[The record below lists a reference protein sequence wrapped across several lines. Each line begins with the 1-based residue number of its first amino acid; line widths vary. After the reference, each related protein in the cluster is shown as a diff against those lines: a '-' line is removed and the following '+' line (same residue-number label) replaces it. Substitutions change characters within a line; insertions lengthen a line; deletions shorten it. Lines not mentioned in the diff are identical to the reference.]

1 MALQSSGQIS
11 LNDIKTELGAAS
23 TDVSLRAMSST
34 AGKASPDAISEFYGY
49 ANYSNVKFYENDG
62 TGDYISGTTASAP
75 FTINST
81 QDLTISMW
89 VRPQN
94 TADQNHLMI
103 NFSNTTSNGNNR
115 LFISYTANVNRIITR
130 VRTNSSNFDK
140 QFALHDNST
149 QTGFS
154 NSNAWSKTN
163 RGNANSAG
171 WINLTVTYDAS
182 QSSAES
188 AFKLY
193 WNGSECTSSA
203 SSSNGSRGSI
213 AATKYK
219 IGENI
224 HSTNSGGNA
233 FMDFDEIKVYDRI
246 ISGSAITSIY
256 NSGVVADSSQ
266 TSSTNLVTEWTFE
279 NSDASDSNSR
289 YTGTIT
295 GGTIGTH

>member
-11 LNDIKTELGAAS
+11 INDIKTELGNS
-23 TDVSLRAMSST
+23 SGSLNTLSVA
-34 AGKASPDAISEFYGY
+34 AGKAAPHAMSEFYGY
-49 ANYSNVKFYENDG
+49 ANYSNLKYYENDG
-62 TGDYISGTTASAP
+62 TGDYISGSTGSAP

-81 QDLTISMW
+81 QDLSISMW

-103 NFSNTTSNGNNR
+103 NFSNTTSDGNNR
-115 LFISYTANVNRIITR
+115 LFISYTASVNRIITR
-130 VRTNSSNFDK
+130 VRTNSSNFDR

-149 QTGFS
+149 QTGLTTTT
-154 NSNAWSKTN
+154 AWSANN
-163 RGNANSAG
+163 RGNANSDG

-182 QSSAES
+182 QSNAEA

-193 WNGSECTSSA
+193 WNGSECTSTA
-203 SSSNGSRGSI
+203 ASSNGSRGSI
-213 AATKYK
+213 AATNYK

-246 ISGSAITSIY
+246 ISSEAITNIY
-256 NSGVVADSSQ
+256 NSGVIADSSQ
-266 TSSTNLVTEWTFE
+266 TSSTNLITEWTFE
-279 NSDASDSNSR
+279 GSNAADSNSR
-289 YTGTIT
+289 YTSSIT
-295 GGTIGTH
+295 GGTIQNH

>member
-11 LNDIKTELGAAS
+11 ITDIKTELGNTSGSLTTLS
-23 TDVSLRAMSST
+23 TA
-34 AGKASPDAISEFYGY
+34 AGKAAPHAMSEFYGY
-49 ANYSNVKFYENDG
+49 SAYENDKFYANDG
-62 TGDYISGTTASAP
+62 TGDYISGSTSSAP

-94 TADQNHLMI
+94 TADQNHMMI
-103 NFSNTTSNGNNR
+103 NFSNTTANGNNR

-130 VRTNSSNFDK
+130 VRTNSSNFDR

-154 NSNAWSKTN
+154 SSTAWSSSN
-163 RGNANSAG
+163 RGNTNAAG
-171 WINLTVTYDAS
+171 WINLTITYDAS
-182 QSSAES
+182 QSAAES

-193 WNGSECTSSA
+193 WNGAECTTTA
-203 SSSNGSRGSI
+203 ASSNGTRGSI
-213 AATKYK
+213 AATNYK

-246 ISGSAITSIY
+246 ISSSAITSIY
-256 NSGVVADSSQ
+256 NSGVIADSTQ

-279 NSDASDSNSR
+279 ESNAADSNSR
-289 YTGTIT
+289 YSSSIT

>member
-11 LNDIKTELGAAS
+11 INDIKTELGNS
-23 TDVSLRAMSST
+23 SGSLNTLSVA
-34 AGKASPDAISEFYGY
+34 AGKAAPHAMSEFYGY
-49 ANYSNVKFYENDG
+49 ANYSNLKYYENDG
-62 TGDYISGTTASAP
+62 TGDYISGSTGSAP

-81 QDLTISMW
+81 QDLSISMW

-130 VRTNSSNFDK
+130 VRTNSSNFDR

-149 QTGFS
+149 QTGLTTTT
-154 NSNAWSKTN
+154 AWSANN
-163 RGNANSAG
+163 RGNANSDG

-182 QSSAES
+182 QSSAEA

-193 WNGSECTSSA
+193 WNGSECTSTA
-203 SSSNGSRGSI
+203 ASSNGSRGSI
-213 AATKYK
+213 AATNYK

-246 ISGSAITSIY
+246 ISSEAITNIY
-256 NSGVVADSSQ
+256 NSGVIADSSQ

-279 NSDASDSNSR
+279 GSDAADSNSR
-289 YTGTIT
+289 YTSSIT
-295 GGTIGTH
+295 GGTIQNH

>member
-34 AGKASPDAISEFYGY
+34 AGKAIPDAMSEFYGY
-49 ANYSNVKFYENDG
+49 ANYSNVKFHENDG
-62 TGDYISGTTASAP
+62 AGDEISGTTSSAP

-94 TADQNHLMI
+94 TATQNHMLI
-103 NFSNTTSNGNNR
+103 NFGNSFSDGNNR
-115 LFISYTANVNRIITR
+115 LFISYTASVNRIITR
-130 VRTNSSNFDK
+130 VRTNSSNFDR

-163 RGNANSAG
+163 RGNTNAAG
-171 WINLTVTYDAS
+171 WINITVTYDAS
-182 QSSAES
+182 QSAGDT

-193 WNGSECTSSA
+193 WNGSECTSTAASA
-203 SSSNGSRGSI
+203 NGSRGSI

-224 HSTNSGGNA
+224 HATNSGGNA

-256 NSGVVADSSQ
+256 NSGVIADSSQ

-279 NSDASDSNSR
+279 GSNAADSNSR
-289 YTGTIT
+289 YSSSIT
-295 GGTIGTH
+295 SGTIGTH

>member
-1 MALQSSGQIS
+1 MALQTSGAITIS
-11 LNDIKTELGAAS
+11 DIKAELGNTS
-23 TDVSLRAMSST
+23 NSLEALSLDAGFTAPHAMS
-34 AGKASPDAISEFYGY
+34 DFYGY
-49 ANYSNVKFYENDG
+49 ANYSNVKYYINDG
-62 TGDYISGTTASAP
+62 TGDYISGSTGTAP

-94 TADQNHLMI
+94 TADQNHMMI
-103 NFSNTTSNGNNR
+103 NFSNTTANGNNR

-130 VRTNSSNFDK
+130 VRTNSSNFDR

-154 NSNAWSKTN
+154 SSSAWSKTN
-163 RGNANSAG
+163 RGNTNAAG
-171 WINLTVTYDAS
+171 WINLTITYDAS
-182 QSSAES
+182 QSAAES

-193 WNGSECTSSA
+193 WNGSECTA
-203 SSSNGSRGSI
+203 TATSSNGSRGSI
-213 AATKYK
+213 AATNYK

-246 ISGSAITSIY
+246 ISSSAITRIY
-256 NSGVVADSSQ
+256 NSGVIADSTQ

-279 NSDASDSNSR
+279 ESNAADSNSR
-289 YTGTIT
+289 YSSSIT
-295 GGTIGTH
+295 GGIIGTH

>member
-11 LNDIKTELGAAS
+11 INDIKTELGNS
-23 TDVSLRAMSST
+23 SGSLNTLSVA
-34 AGKASPDAISEFYGY
+34 AGKAAPHAMSEFYGY

-62 TGDYISGTTASAP
+62 TGDEISGSTGSAP

-94 TADQNHLMI
+94 TADQNHMLI
-103 NFSNTTSNGNNR
+103 NFSNTTANGNNR
-115 LFISYTANVNRIITR
+115 LFISYSASVNRIVTR
-130 VRTNSSNFDK
+130 VRTNSSNFDR

-163 RGNANSAG
+163 RGNTNAAG
-171 WINLTVTYDAS
+171 WINLTITYDAS
-182 QSSAES
+182 QSAGEA

-193 WNGSECTSSA
+193 WNGSECTSTAA
-203 SSSNGSRGSI
+203 SSSGSRGSI
-213 AATKYK
+213 AATNYK
-219 IGENI
+219 IGENV
-224 HSTNSGGNA
+224 HATNSGGNA

-246 ISGSAITSIY
+246 ISGEAITNVY
-256 NSGVVADSSQ
+256 NSGVIADSSQ

-279 NSDASDSNSR
+279 GSNANDSNSR
-289 YTGTIT
+289 YTSSIT
-295 GGTIGTH
+295 GGTIQNH

>member
-11 LNDIKTELGAAS
+11 INDIKTELGNS
-23 TDVSLRAMSST
+23 SGSLNTLSVA
-34 AGKASPDAISEFYGY
+34 AGKAAPHAMSEFYGY
-49 ANYSNVKFYENDG
+49 ANYSNIKYYENDG
-62 TGDYISGTTASAP
+62 TGDYISGSTNSAP

-103 NFSNTTSNGNNR
+103 NFSNTTSDGNNR

-130 VRTNSSNFDK
+130 VRTNSSNFDR

-154 NSNAWSKTN
+154 SSNAWSANN
-163 RGNANSAG
+163 RGNTNTAG

-182 QSSAES
+182 QSTAES

-193 WNGSECTSSA
+193 WNGSECTSTA
-203 SSSNGSRGSI
+203 ASSNGSRGSI
-213 AATKYK
+213 AATNYK

-224 HSTNSGGNA
+224 HSTDSGGNA

-246 ISGSAITSIY
+246 ISSSAITSIY
-256 NSGVVADSSQ
+256 NSGVIADSSQ

-279 NSDASDSNSR
+279 GSNANDSNSR
-289 YTGTIT
+289 YTSSIT
-295 GGTIGTH
+295 GGTIQNH

>member
-11 LNDIKTELGAAS
+11 INDIKTELGNS
-23 TDVSLRAMSST
+23 SGSLNTLSVA
-34 AGKASPDAISEFYGY
+34 AGKAAPHAMSEFYGY
-49 ANYSNVKFYENDG
+49 ANYSNLKYYENDG
-62 TGDYISGTTASAP
+62 TGDYISGSTGSAP

-130 VRTNSSNFDK
+130 VRTNSSNFDR

-149 QTGFS
+149 QTGLTTTT
-154 NSNAWSKTN
+154 AWSASN
-163 RGNANSAG
+163 RGNTNTAG

-182 QSSAES
+182 QSTAES

-193 WNGSECTSSA
+193 WNGSECTSTA
-203 SSSNGSRGSI
+203 ASSNGSRGSI
-213 AATKYK
+213 AATNYK

-224 HSTNSGGNA
+224 HSTDSGGNA

-246 ISGSAITSIY
+246 ISSSAITSIY
-256 NSGVVADSSQ
+256 NSGVIADSSQ

-279 NSDASDSNSR
+279 GSNAADSNSR
-289 YTGTIT
+289 YTSSIT
-295 GGTIGTH
+295 GGTIQNH

>member
-62 TGDYISGTTASAP
+62 TGDEISGSTGSAP

-81 QDLTISMW
+81 QDLSISMW

-94 TADQNHLMI
+94 TATQNHLMI

-115 LFISYTANVNRIITR
+115 LFISYTASVNRIITR
-130 VRTNSSNFDK
+130 VRTNSSNFDR

-163 RGNANSAG
+163 RGNTNAAG
-171 WINLTVTYDAS
+171 WTNLTVTYDAS
-182 QSSAES
+182 QTSGDA

-193 WNGSECTSSA
+193 WNGSECTSTA
-203 SSSNGSRGSI
+203 ASSNGSRGSI
-213 AATKYK
+213 AATNYK
-219 IGENI
+219 IGENV
-224 HSTNSGGNA
+224 HATNSGGNA

-256 NSGVVADSSQ
+256 NSGVIADSSQ
-266 TSSTNLVTEWTFE
+266 TSSTNLLTEWTFE
-279 NSDASDSNSR
+279 GSNANDSNSR
-289 YTGTIT
+289 YTSSIT
-295 GGTIGTH
+295 GGTIQNH

>member
-11 LNDIKTELGAAS
+11 INDIKTELGNS
-23 TDVSLRAMSST
+23 SGSLNTLSVA
-34 AGKASPDAISEFYGY
+34 AGKSAPHAISEFYGY
-49 ANYSNVKFYENDG
+49 ANYSNVKYYENDG
-62 TGDYISGTTASAP
+62 TGDYISGSTSSAP

-130 VRTNSSNFDK
+130 VRTNSSNFDR

-149 QTGFS
+149 QTGLTTTT
-154 NSNAWSKTN
+154 AWSANN
-163 RGNANSAG
+163 RGNTNAAG

-182 QSSAES
+182 QTTAEA

-193 WNGSECTSSA
+193 WNGSECTSTA
-203 SSSNGSRGSI
+203 ASSNGSRGSI
-213 AATKYK
+213 AATNYK

-233 FMDFDEIKVYDRI
+233 FMDFDEIKVYNRI
-246 ISGSAITSIY
+246 ISSSAITSIY
-256 NSGVVADSSQ
+256 NSGVIADSSQ

-279 NSDASDSNSR
+279 GSNANDSNSR
-289 YTGTIT
+289 YTSSIT
-295 GGTIGTH
+295 GGTIQNH

>member
-49 ANYSNVKFYENDG
+49 ANYSNVKYYENDG
-62 TGDYISGTTASAP
+62 TGDEISGSTGSAP

-81 QDLTISMW
+81 QDLSISMW

-94 TADQNHLMI
+94 TATQNHLMI

-115 LFISYTANVNRIITR
+115 LFISYTASVNRIITR
-130 VRTNSSNFDK
+130 VRTNSSNFDR
-140 QFALHDNST
+140 QFALHDNSA

-163 RGNANSAG
+163 RGNTNAAG
-171 WINLTVTYDAS
+171 WANLTVTYDAS
-182 QSSAES
+182 QTSGDA

-193 WNGSECTSSA
+193 WNGSECTA
-203 SSSNGSRGSI
+203 TAASSNGSRGSI
-213 AATKYK
+213 AATNYK
-219 IGENI
+219 IGENV
-224 HSTNSGGNA
+224 HATNSGGNA

-246 ISGSAITSIY
+246 ISVEAITNIY
-256 NSGVVADSSQ
+256 NSGVIADSSQ

-279 NSDASDSNSR
+279 GSNANDSNSR
-289 YTGTIT
+289 YTSSIT
-295 GGTIGTH
+295 GGTIQNH

>member
-11 LNDIKTELGAAS
+11 INDIKTELGNS
-23 TDVSLRAMSST
+23 SGSLNTLSVA
-34 AGKASPDAISEFYGY
+34 AGKAAPHAMSEFYGY
-49 ANYSNVKFYENDG
+49 ANYSNLKYYENDG
-62 TGDYISGTTASAP
+62 TGDYISGSTGSAP

-81 QDLTISMW
+81 QDLAISMW

-103 NFSNTTSNGNNR
+103 NFSNTTSDGNNR
-115 LFISYTANVNRIITR
+115 LFISYTASVNRIITR
-130 VRTNSSNFDK
+130 VRTNSSNFDR
-140 QFALHDNST
+140 QFALHDNSA
-149 QTGFS
+149 QTGLTTT
-154 NSNAWSKTN
+154 NAWSANN
-163 RGNANSAG
+163 RGNTNSDG

-182 QSSAES
+182 QSNAEA

-193 WNGSECTSSA
+193 WNGSECTSTA
-203 SSSNGSRGSI
+203 ASSNGSRGSI
-213 AATKYK
+213 AATNYK

-246 ISGSAITSIY
+246 ISSEAITNIY
-256 NSGVVADSSQ
+256 NSGVIADSSQ

-279 NSDASDSNSR
+279 ESNAADSNSR
-289 YTGTIT
+289 YTSSIT
-295 GGTIGTH
+295 GGTIQNH

>member
-11 LNDIKTELGAAS
+11 INDIKTELGNS
-23 TDVSLRAMSST
+23 SGSLNTLSVA
-34 AGKASPDAISEFYGY
+34 AGKAAPHAMSEFYGY

-62 TGDYISGTTASAP
+62 TGDEISGSTGSAP

-81 QDLTISMW
+81 QDLSISMW

-94 TADQNHLMI
+94 TATQNHLMI

-115 LFISYTANVNRIITR
+115 LFISYTASVNRIITR
-130 VRTNSSNFDK
+130 VRTNSSNFDR

-154 NSNAWSKTN
+154 SSNAWSKTN
-163 RGNANSAG
+163 RGNTNAAG

-182 QSSAES
+182 QTSAEA

-193 WNGSECTSSA
+193 WNGSECTSTA
-203 SSSNGSRGSI
+203 ASSNGSRGSI
-213 AATKYK
+213 AATNYK

-256 NSGVVADSSQ
+256 NSGVIADSSQ

-279 NSDASDSNSR
+279 GSNANDSNSR
-289 YTGTIT
+289 YTSSIT
-295 GGTIGTH
+295 GGTIQNH